1 MKKNFILFIFYFILI
16 YYKIN
21 AIILKILRKILS
33 FRGKKKLIKY
43 YITCKKK
50 KKRIVRTF
58 LWNIIYFFA
67 YVLKYFYKI
76 ISCYKIVNIISYSIN
91 KHDIIQR
98 YSLKWQFYEL
108 CENLTFLIDYIGSLT
123 ISVYYCNINSFIL
136 QFFYHYSHSFITI
149 I

>member
-50 KKRIVRTF
+50 KKE
-58 LWNIIYFFA
+58 L
-67 YVLKYFYKI
+67 
-76 ISCYKIVNIISYSIN
+76 
-91 KHDIIQR
+91 
-98 YSLKWQFYEL
+98 YEHF
-108 CENLTFLIDYIGSLT
+108 CET
-123 ISVYYCNINSFIL
+123 
-136 QFFYHYSHSFITI
+136 
-149 I
+149 